1 MDQKFLEHEM
11 ENYKKEQEKVKK
23 LIGSI
28 GATHSSRNHKILNGI
43 FLIVVV
49 GSFFAGGVLHYIPFN
64 LSIELGVLLVSIKI
78 AWMIHEQQKVNHF
91 QFWILNSI
99 ELRLNSLQTNFKKL
113 QKEVKKH
120 REETERVEE
129 DLKREEVEKEERV
142 S

>member
-11 ENYKKEQEKVKK
+11 ENYKREQEKIKK

-99 ELRLNSLQTNFKKL
+99 ELRLNSLQTNFRKL
-113 QKEVKKH
+113 QKEVRKH

-129 DLKREEVEKEERV
+129 DLKEEEEKEERV

>member
-129 DLKREEVEKEERV
+129 DLKEEVAEEERV

>member
-1 MDQKFLEHEM
+1 MDQKFLENEM
-11 ENYKKEQEKVKK
+11 ENYKREQEKVKK

-129 DLKREEVEKEERV
+129 DLKEEVAEEERV

>member
-1 MDQKFLEHEM
+1 MDQKFLENEM
-11 ENYKKEQEKVKK
+11 ENYKREQEKVKK

-113 QKEVKKH
+113 QKEVKKY

-129 DLKREEVEKEERV
+129 DLKREEEERV

>member
-11 ENYKKEQEKVKK
+11 ENYKKEQEKIKK

-43 FLIVVV
+43 FLLVVV

-91 QFWILNSI
+91 PFWILNSI
-99 ELRLNSLQTNFKKL
+99 ELRLNSLQTNFRKL
-113 QKEVKKH
+113 QKEVKMH

-129 DLKREEVEKEERV
+129 DLKGEAEEEERV

>member
-11 ENYKKEQEKVKK
+11 ENYKKEQEKIKK

-28 GATHSSRNHKILNGI
+28 GATHSSRNHKILNGL
-43 FLIVVV
+43 FLLVVV

-64 LSIELGVLLVSIKI
+64 LSIELGVLLVSMKI

-99 ELRLNSLQTNFKKL
+99 ELRLNSLQTNFRKL
-113 QKEVKKH
+113 QKEVKMH

-129 DLKREEVEKEERV
+129 DLKVEEEERV

>member
-11 ENYKKEQEKVKK
+11 ENYKKEQEKIKK

-28 GATHSSRNHKILNGI
+28 GATHSSRNHKILNGL
-43 FLIVVV
+43 FLLVVV

-64 LSIELGVLLVSIKI
+64 LSIELGVLLVSMKI

-99 ELRLNSLQTNFKKL
+99 ELRLNSLQTNFRKL
-113 QKEVKKH
+113 QKEVKMH

-129 DLKREEVEKEERV
+129 GLKGEAEEEERV

>member
-11 ENYKKEQEKVKK
+11 ENYKREQEKIKK

-99 ELRLNSLQTNFKKL
+99 ELRLNSLQTNFRKL

-120 REETERVEE
+120 REETERVEK
-129 DLKREEVEKEERV
+129 DLKEEMKEEERV

>member
-129 DLKREEVEKEERV
+129 DLKREEEERV

>member
-11 ENYKKEQEKVKK
+11 ENYKKEQEKIKK

-43 FLIVVV
+43 FLLVVV

-99 ELRLNSLQTNFKKL
+99 ELRLNSLQTNFRKL
-113 QKEVKKH
+113 QKEVKMH

-129 DLKREEVEKEERV
+129 DLKGEAEEEERV